1 MRNII
6 LASALALAATLST
19 GVAARADDMSMH
31 KMHNMHMMHHQ
42 HCMMKTVKHSDGH
55 GHWMMKKMRVCH

>member
-31 KMHNMHMMHHQ
+31 NMHKPHHQ
-42 HCMMKTVKHSDGH
+42 HCMMKTMKHRDGH
-55 GHWMMKKMRVCH
+55 GHWVMKKMRVCR

>member
-6 LASALALAATLST
+6 LASALAVAATLSA

-31 KMHNMHMMHHQ
+31 HSMRNMHSMHHN
-42 HCMMKTVKHSDGH
+42 HCMMKTEKHRVH
-55 GHWMMKKMRVCH
+55 GHWVVKKMRVCR

>member
-19 GVAARADDMSMH
+19 GVAARAEDTPMMH
-31 KMHNMHMMHHQ
+31 KMHHQ
-42 HCMMKTVKHSDGH
+42 HCMMKTVKHRDH
-55 GHWMMKKMRVCH
+55 GHWVMKKMRVCH